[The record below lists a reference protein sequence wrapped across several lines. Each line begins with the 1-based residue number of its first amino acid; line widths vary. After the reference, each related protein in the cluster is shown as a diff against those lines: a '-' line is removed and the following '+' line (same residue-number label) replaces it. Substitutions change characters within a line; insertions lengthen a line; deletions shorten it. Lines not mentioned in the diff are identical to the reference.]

1 MKVKNVKGLVFSL
14 VVLSGFVLSNTA
26 QANPA
31 MIKAY
36 KKAFPDARTKCIN
49 CHVSALPKKA
59 EGRHEWDAYGLAVKK
74 AAKDA
79 GLEHPSADTFKKVGR
94 IEDFKEK

>member
-1 MKVKNVKGLVFSL
+1 MNVKNLVFSM
-14 VVLSGFVLSNTA
+14 VVLSGFVLSDLA

-36 KKAFPDARTKCIN
+36 KQVFPDARPKCIN
-49 CHVSALPKKA
+49 CHVNALPKKA
-59 EGRHEWDAYGLAVKK
+59 EGRHEWNAYGQAVKK

-79 GLEHPSADTFKKVGR
+79 GLEHPVADTFKKVGG
-94 IEDFKEK
+94 IEDFKEGGK

>member
-1 MKVKNVKGLVFSL
+1 MVKNAKGLVFSL

-26 QANPA
+26 QANPD

-36 KKAFPDARTKCIN
+36 KQAFPDAHPKCIN

-59 EGRHEWDAYGLAVKK
+59 EGQHEWNAYGEAVKK

-79 GLEHPSADTFKKVGR
+79 GLEHPTADTFKKVGK